1 MKIGYEPKIYGI
13 LAEFDEAEKL
23 IAAARR
29 CRAAGYEKMQ
39 TYTPFAVEELSEI
52 MPGKYRNWIPA
63 IVLIGGILGGLTGFF
78 MQYFGAVI
86 YYPQNIGGR
95 PLNSWQ
101 AFIPITFELTVLGG
115 ALIGALGLFILC
127 GLPQYYHPV
136 FSEPNFRRASQDAFF
151 LCIKATDAKFDYP
164 ETRSFVADL
173 EPSDVTAIFDERY
186 KKLKSDY

>member
-23 IAAARR
+23 IAAARE

-39 TYTPFAVEELSEI
+39 TYTPFAIEELSEI
-52 MPGKYRNWIPA
+52 LPGKYRNRIPL

-78 MQYFGAVI
+78 LQYYAAVI
-86 YYPQNIGGR
+86 SYPLNIGGR
-95 PLNSWQ
+95 PPNSWQ

-115 ALIGALGLFILC
+115 AIIGALGLFVLC
-127 GLPQYYHPV
+127 GLPQLYHPV
-136 FSEPNFRRASQDAFF
+136 FSEPNFRRASQNGFF
-151 LCIKATDAKFDYP
+151 LCIKAADAKFDYP
-164 ETRSFVADL
+164 ETRSFVAGL
-173 EPSDVTAIFDERY
+173 EPTEITAIFDERY